1 MSRIPRSSVS
11 EVAIGWNPID
21 YPVDTFRLAGKLSP
35 GTFEFI
41 GLSEPREWQELNG
54 PGIAGG
60 YLQGGWNK
68 VINFSAKLFLW
79 DDICWSDWL
88 DFYQVI
94 KRARVVAPKDVKAL
108 DIWHPLLEILD
119 PPLRAVVVE
128 DVIQPTQQADGLWV
142 AEIKFKSF
150 NKPKVQYVKPDAGKP
165 HANRD
170 PEDVALEQRAATL
183 AEINA
188 QG

>member
-21 YPVDTFRLAGKLSP
+21 YPVDTFRLAGALSP

-41 GLSEPREWQELNG
+41 GLSEPREWQELRG

-79 DDICWSDWL
+79 DAICWSDWL
-88 DFYQVI
+88 DFYQVV
-94 KRARVVAPKDVKAL
+94 KRSRAQPKPNAL
-108 DIWHPLLEILD
+108 DIWHPLLE
-119 PPLRAVVVE
+119 PWSSKMSSNRR
-128 DVIQPTQQADGLWV
+128 
-142 AEIKFKSF
+142 
-150 NKPKVQYVKPDAGKP
+150 NKLTGC
-165 HANRD
+165 
-170 PEDVALEQRAATL
+170 
-183 AEINA
+183 
-188 QG
+188 G